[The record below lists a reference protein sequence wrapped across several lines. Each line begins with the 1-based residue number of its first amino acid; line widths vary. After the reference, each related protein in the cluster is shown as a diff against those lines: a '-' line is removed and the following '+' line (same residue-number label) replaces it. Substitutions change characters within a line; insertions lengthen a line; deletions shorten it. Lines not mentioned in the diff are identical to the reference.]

1 MLKMIHQYKN
11 SAKNLLSYCFII
23 LLCNFTVYGYNIIYS
38 SSKNDLRY
46 KKFDVNSSY
55 DGGLVIKVF
64 DDNNDNRYETIYTL
78 LPNGSST
85 YLNLDFTDKS
95 INIRRIFPLT
105 MRLYFLLHDDII
117 DGNEQVTGMLID
129 WNSQIIK
136 NNLFITNGTIANNPS
151 LNLILNTRLTSFL
164 IYNQFANN
172 INWILYNLQQD
183 DIDFVARNSFNLS
196 INSILQSVFS
206 MVDGSFGFVTTE
218 LSYDNYSM
226 LNYTSVPTLFL
237 YYSFLSFSTH
247 NISEKILL
255 HSEKNVT
262 NLVYTSC
269 SPSHTE
275 NGNTCMITLNETFR
289 SLIFT
294 TYQIDFLSSGSV
306 VKSNIRY
313 MNVYREVYHILPLFY
328 GGSIITCWNN
338 TQFGA
343 SVSNLTGHVIPLT
356 GNEYRWELIPIS
368 TFSRAMFGIMKNNTY
383 ILYMVY
389 NSSNSNTSWDIFS
402 INMEKFRND
411 SGYENP
417 NVVSTYPKI
426 NDTIS
431 PNLSF
436 INITFSSQIS
446 KSLNNLSIYQINTT
460 TRQIKLRQ
468 IYSGNSK
475 NCTIINNTMLC
486 NISQSIINRW
496 GSSYLIVVD
505 NNFVKFASTSEP
517 ISGIAENIWTF
528 NTTPQIN
535 PEPYFGTATVIVRL
549 TPDGTK
555 VYDSLTEFEESKFL
569 YSLLNELIE
578 SIPTTPGRLRLT
590 HRIQY
595 DPSTSPLQY
604 LLQIEILAPS
614 NIYQVSV
621 PRIINDME
629 ALIKNKDFSILSMNN
644 YTKYLDSS
652 YGLQINTNLWEE
664 MKYKL
669 LGILIGIVILSIIVL
684 LAYRR
689 YQKGQSFMIFTMT
702 FILFDLTMDILFVV
716 KNRRDV
722 PWLYIPSIFILI
734 FALLFNLIAAIIIIS
749 HELRSNDLFTEWF
762 DKYTNFISIF
772 FILSGSNVMLLEC
785 LTSNFGGFELF
796 NAPFLNSTR
805 NWIFGASVVKTITE
819 NIPQLIIQILY
830 LLYTVKYEAIPF
842 LALVTGS
849 IVLLNDI
856 ILKLFR
862 IINNRY
868 RLHELKVVDNTN
880 ERTNS
885 IDNTY

>member
-1 MLKMIHQYKN
+1 GFPLTIHDFHDFEIMDKH
-11 SAKNLLSYCFII
+11 
-23 LLCNFTVYGYNIIYS
+23 
-38 SSKNDLRY
+38 DLRY

-55 DGGLVIKVF
+55 DGGLVIKAF
-64 DDNNDNRYETIYTL
+64 DENNGNRYETIYTL

-95 INIRRIFPLT
+95 INVSRIFPLT
-105 MRLYFLLHDDII
+105 MRLYFLLYDDIVN
-117 DGNEQVTGMLID
+117 GNEQVTGMLID

-136 NNLFITNGTIANNPS
+136 K
-151 LNLILNTRLTSFL
+151 
-164 IYNQFANN
+164 
-172 INWILYNLQQD
+172 QD

-206 MVDGSFGFVTTE
+206 MVDGSFGFLTTE
-218 LSYDNYSM
+218 LSYDVYSM
-226 LNYTSVPTLFL
+226 LNYTSVPKLYL
-237 YYSFLSFSTH
+237 YYSFLSFSTN
-247 NISEKILL
+247 NISEKFLL
-255 HSEKNVT
+255 HSANNVT
-262 NLVYTSC
+262 NLVYISC

-275 NGNTCMITLNETFR
+275 NGNTCMVTLNEVFR

-313 MNVYREVYHILPLFY
+313 MNIYREAYHILPLFY

-343 SVSNLTGHVIPLT
+343 SVSNLTGHVIPFN
-356 GNEYRWELIPIS
+356 GNEYRWELNPIS

-383 ILYMVY
+383 ILYVVY
-389 NSSNSNTSWDIFS
+389 NSSSSNNSWDIFS
-402 INMEKFRND
+402 INIEKFRND
-411 SGYENP
+411 FGYENP

-460 TRQIKLRQ
+460 TRQTKLRQ

-475 NCTIINNTMLC
+475 NCTILNNTMLC

-496 GSSYLIVVD
+496 GSSYLIVMN
-505 NNFVKFASTSEP
+505 NNFVKFASTGEP
-517 ISGIAENIWTF
+517 IYGIAENIWTF
-528 NTTPQIN
+528 NTTSQIN
-535 PEPYFGTATVIVRL
+535 PEPYFDAATVIVRL

-555 VYDSLTEFEESKFL
+555 VYDSLAEFEQYKFL
-569 YSLLNELIE
+569 YSLINELIE

-614 NIYQVSV
+614 NFYQVSV
-621 PRIINDME
+621 PRIINDMD

-644 YTKYLDSS
+644 HTKYLDSS
-652 YGLQINTNLWEE
+652 YGLQIN
-664 MKYKL
+664 
-669 LGILIGIVILSIIVL
+669 
-684 LAYRR
+684 
-689 YQKGQSFMIFTMT
+689 
-702 FILFDLTMDILFVV
+702 
-716 KNRRDV
+716 
-722 PWLYIPSIFILI
+722 
-734 FALLFNLIAAIIIIS
+734 S
-749 HELRSNDLFTEWF
+749 HELSSNDLFTEWF
-762 DKYTNFISIF
+762 DKYTNLISIF

-796 NAPFLNSTR
+796 NAPFLNNTR
-805 NWIFGASVVKTITE
+805 NWIFRASVVKTITE
-819 NIPQLIIQILY
+819 NIPQLVIQILY

-856 ILKLFR
+856 ILKLFG

>member
-1 MLKMIHQYKN
+1 
-11 SAKNLLSYCFII
+11 
-23 LLCNFTVYGYNIIYS
+23 
-38 SSKNDLRY
+38 KNDLRY

-136 NNLFITNGTIANNPS
+136 K
-151 LNLILNTRLTSFL
+151 
-164 IYNQFANN
+164 
-172 INWILYNLQQD
+172 QD

-652 YGLQINTNLWEE
+652 YGLQINSKLFDIYIQYLKTLCDLISNIFQANLWEE

-689 YQKGQSFMIFTMT
+689 YQK
-702 FILFDLTMDILFVV
+702 
-716 KNRRDV
+716 
-722 PWLYIPSIFILI
+722 
-734 FALLFNLIAAIIIIS
+734 
-749 HELRSNDLFTEWF
+749 
-762 DKYTNFISIF
+762 
-772 FILSGSNVMLLEC
+772 
-785 LTSNFGGFELF
+785 
-796 NAPFLNSTR
+796 
-805 NWIFGASVVKTITE
+805 
-819 NIPQLIIQILY
+819 
-830 LLYTVKYEAIPF
+830 
-842 LALVTGS
+842 
-849 IVLLNDI
+849 
-856 ILKLFR
+856 
-862 IINNRY
+862 
-868 RLHELKVVDNTN
+868 
-880 ERTNS
+880 
-885 IDNTY
+885 

>member
-1 MLKMIHQYKN
+1 
-11 SAKNLLSYCFII
+11 
-23 LLCNFTVYGYNIIYS
+23 
-38 SSKNDLRY
+38 
-46 KKFDVNSSY
+46 
-55 DGGLVIKVF
+55 
-64 DDNNDNRYETIYTL
+64 
-78 LPNGSST
+78 
-85 YLNLDFTDKS
+85 
-95 INIRRIFPLT
+95 
-105 MRLYFLLHDDII
+105 
-117 DGNEQVTGMLID
+117 
-129 WNSQIIK
+129 
-136 NNLFITNGTIANNPS
+136 
-151 LNLILNTRLTSFL
+151 
-164 IYNQFANN
+164 
-172 INWILYNLQQD
+172 
-183 DIDFVARNSFNLS
+183 
-196 INSILQSVFS
+196 
-206 MVDGSFGFVTTE
+206 MVDGSFGFLTTE
-218 LSYDNYSM
+218 LSYDNYSL
-226 LNYTSVPTLFL
+226 LNYTSVPKLYL
-237 YYSFLSFSTH
+237 YYSFLSFSTN
-247 NISEKILL
+247 NISEKFLL
-255 HSEKNVT
+255 HSANNVT
-262 NLVYTSC
+262 NLVYISC

-275 NGNTCMITLNETFR
+275 NGNTCMVTLNEVFR

-313 MNVYREVYHILPLFY
+313 MNIYREAYHILPLFY
-328 GGSIITCWNN
+328 GGSIITCWNK

-343 SVSNLTGHVIPLT
+343 SISNLTGHVIPLN
-356 GNEYRWELIPIS
+356 GNEYRWELNPIS

-383 ILYMVY
+383 ILYVVY
-389 NSSNSNTSWDIFS
+389 NSSSSNNSWDIFS
-402 INMEKFRND
+402 INIEKFRND
-411 SGYENP
+411 FGYENP
-417 NVVSTYPKI
+417 NVISTYPKI

-446 KSLNNLSIYQINTT
+446 KSLNNLSIYQINMT
-460 TRQIKLRQ
+460 TRQTKLRQ

-475 NCTIINNTMLC
+475 NCTILNNTMLC

-496 GSSYLIVVD
+496 GSSYLIVMN
-505 NNFVKFASTSEP
+505 NNFVKFASTGEP
-517 ISGIAENIWTF
+517 IYGIAENIWTF
-528 NTTPQIN
+528 NTTSQIN
-535 PEPYFGTATVIVRL
+535 PEPYFDAATVIVRL

-555 VYDSLTEFEESKFL
+555 VYDSLAEFEQYIFL
-569 YSLLNELIE
+569 YSLINELIE

-614 NIYQVSV
+614 NLYQVSV

-644 YTKYLDSS
+644 HTKYLDSS
-652 YGLQINTNLWEE
+652 YGLQININLWEE
-664 MKYKL
+664 MKFKL
-669 LGILIGIVILSIIVL
+669 LGLLIGIIILSIIAL

-689 YQKGQSFMIFTMT
+689 YQKGQSFMIFTVT
-702 FILFDLTMDILFVV
+702 FILFDLIVDILFVV
-716 KNRRDV
+716 KNGRDV
-722 PWLYIPSIFILI
+722 PWLYTPSIIILI
-734 FALLFNLIAAIIIIS
+734 FALLFNLIAAIIIIN
-749 HELRSNDLFTEWF
+749 HELRSNDLFTEWL
-762 DKYTNFISIF
+762 DKYTNLISIF

-796 NAPFLNSTR
+796 NAPFLNITR
-805 NWIFGASVVKTITE
+805 NWIFRASVVKTITE
-819 NIPQLIIQILY
+819 NIPQLVIQILY

-885 IDNTY
+885 ILD